1 MEGIETDNIPRD
13 MPEGDEP
20 IIDEHGHRHSRHKDY
35 WAWLEESR
43 RQLFQ
48 DT

>member
-1 MEGIETDNIPRD
+1 MEGFDTESIARD
-13 MPEGDEP
+13 MPEGEEP
-20 IIDEHGHRHSRHKDY
+20 IIDENGQRLSRHKDY

-48 DT
+48 SN